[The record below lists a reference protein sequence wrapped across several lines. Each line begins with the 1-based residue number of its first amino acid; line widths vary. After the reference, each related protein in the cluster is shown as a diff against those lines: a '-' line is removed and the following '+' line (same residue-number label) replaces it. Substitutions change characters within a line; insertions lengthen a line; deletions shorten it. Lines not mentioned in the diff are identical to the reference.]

1 MDLPPTFAWGERV
14 MAQSRR
20 QDKRSAWRNIA
31 IEAARCGLVTQAHGR
46 DVAAGAGRLL
56 ADEYRGGKD
65 RGALPFGHLSR
76 VDIYADQFP
85 AASFGY

>member
-1 MDLPPTFAWGERV
+1 VDLPTTLASGEQI
-14 MAQSRR
+14 MAQSQR

-65 RGALPFGHLSR
+65 RGALPLGHLSR
-76 VDIYADQFP
+76 VDIYVEQFL
-85 AASFGY
+85 AASLGY